1 MIATVQSRYRSTDL
15 RHSPAVPAGIV
26 STDRDVEM
34 LVIISDLHLTDGTSG
49 TSLPPGAFAIFA
61 ERLQDLAERASWRA
75 GGAYQP
81 IERLDVIL
89 LGDIVDAIRS
99 NVWLDRGRVR
109 PWDDPQSP
117 EYIDTIEQI
126 TLDTLDNND
135 EGLLALR
142 SLAEGAI
149 RLPPATRDGRPVVG
163 AESLPVEVRIFYM
176 VGNHDWFYHLP
187 GAKYDAIRRTIVDRL
202 GLAQPFDSVFPHD
215 PLENGDLIDTLRR
228 HHVMARHGD
237 VYDPFNFEGDRDASS
252 LGDAIVVELVN
263 RFAREVDRELSED
276 LPAAVLAGLREIDN
290 IRPILLIP
298 VWIDG
303 LLERS
308 CPVPALRKRV
318 KQIWDQMSDD
328 FLSLN
333 LVRERDTLSPF
344 DLVDGLERAL
354 KFTKRLSLGWAS
366 AVSTWLA
373 QLRGNAGDSYW
384 RHALA
389 EQDFRNRRAKHIIY
403 GHTHAPEI
411 VSLDASYAEG
421 YVHNQV
427 YLNSGTWRR
436 VHRQTMFA
444 PNEHEFIASDSM
456 TYLAFFQGD
465 ERGGRP
471 YESWSGTLGVNLPEG
486 KILRVDSAHSAA
498 RRPHVVSS
506 GKTVAPRSTVAAA
519 ANTAPVARL
528 PSPGLQPRPAVVSGA
543 VGRPAIVPT
552 RRV

>member
-1 MIATVQSRYRSTDL
+1 
-15 RHSPAVPAGIV
+15 
-26 STDRDVEM
+26 M

-49 TSLPPGAFAIFA
+49 TSLPPGAFAIFV

-75 GGAYQP
+75 GGTYEP
-81 IERLDVIL
+81 IQRLDVIL

-109 PWDDPQSP
+109 PWDNPQSP
-117 EYIDTIEQI
+117 EYIDTVEQI
-126 TLDTLDNND
+126 TLDTLDNNA
-135 EGLLALR
+135 EGLAALR
-142 SLAEGAI
+142 SLADGAI
-149 RLPPATRDGRPVVG
+149 RLAPATRDGRPVVG

-187 GAKYDAIRRTIVDRL
+187 GAKYDNIRRTIVNRL
-202 GLAQPFDSVFPHD
+202 GLAHPFDSVFPHD
-215 PLENGDLIDTLRR
+215 PVENGDLIDTLRR
-228 HHVMARHGD
+228 HNVMARHGD
-237 VYDPFNFEGDRDASS
+237 VYDPFNFEGDRDTSS

-263 RFAREVDRELSED
+263 RFAREVDRELCED
-276 LPAAVLAGLREIDN
+276 LPAAVLGGLKEIDN

-308 CPVPALRKRV
+308 CPVPGLRKRV
-318 KQIWDQMSDD
+318 KQIWDQMADD

-333 LVRERDTLSPF
+333 LVRERDTLSPL
-344 DLVDGLERAL
+344 DIVDGLERAL

-366 AVSTWLA
+366 AISTWLA
-373 QLRGNAGDSYW
+373 QFRGTQGDSYW
-384 RHALA
+384 RHALT

-411 VSLDASYAEG
+411 ISLDASYAEG

-444 PNEHEFIASDSM
+444 PSELEFIASDSM

-486 KILRVDSAHSAA
+486 ATPKILRVDSAHSAA
-498 RRPHVVSS
+498 RRPHVA
-506 GKTVAPRSTVAAA
+506 APVAAA
-519 ANTAPVARL
+519 NSVTAATGVGHPARVSA
-528 PSPGLQPRPAVVSGA
+528 PILQPRPAAGPGPAS
-543 VGRPAIVPT
+543 RPAIVPT

>member
-1 MIATVQSRYRSTDL
+1 
-15 RHSPAVPAGIV
+15 
-26 STDRDVEM
+26 M

-49 TSLPPGAFAIFA
+49 TSLPPGAFTIFA

-81 IERLDVIL
+81 IERIDVIL
-89 LGDIVDAIRS
+89 LGDILDAIRS

-109 PWDDPQSP
+109 PWNDPQSP
-117 EYIDTIEQI
+117 EYADIVQQI
-126 TLDTLDNND
+126 TLDTLDNNA
-135 EGLLALR
+135 EGLAMLR
-142 SLAEGAI
+142 SLAMDGAI
-149 RLPPATRDGRPVVG
+149 TLAPATSDGRPAKG
-163 AESLPVEVRIFYM
+163 AEPLAVEVRIFYM

-187 GAKYDAIRRTIVDRL
+187 GPKYDDTRRLVVDRL
-202 GLAQPFDSVFPHD
+202 GLAHPHDALFPHD

-228 HHVMARHGD
+228 HQVIARHGD
-237 VYDPFNFEGDRDASS
+237 VYDPFNFEGDRDTSS
-252 LGDAIVVELVN
+252 LGDAIVIELVN

-276 LPAAVLAGLREIDN
+276 LPAGVLNGLREIDN
-290 IRPILLIP
+290 IRPILLVP

-318 KQIWDQMSDD
+318 KQIWDQMADD

-333 LVRERDTLSPF
+333 LVRQRDTWSPL

-373 QLRGNAGDSYW
+373 DWRGGQGDSYW
-384 RHALA
+384 RHALS

-403 GHTHAPEI
+403 GHTHAPEM

-436 VHRQTMFA
+436 VHRQTLFA

-471 YESWSGTLGVNLPEG
+471 YESWSGTLGVNFPEK
-486 KILRVDSAHSAA
+486 KILRIDPPHSAI
-498 RRPHVVSS
+498 RRPHVGPHV
-506 GKTVAPRSTVAAA
+506 TVAAPRLA
-519 ANTAPVARL
+519 APASRRVDPGGVAIPQSRIPSRVPAPVL
-528 PSPGLQPRPAVVSGA
+528 HPRPAVYAGPP
-543 VGRPAIVPT
+543 GRPAIIPT
-552 RRV
+552 RRVS